1 MQEQQ
6 GRRVGNLH
14 GLSALGIS
22 CQLGLCRETVAGTTS
37 YPTEARPGHQ

>member
-6 GRRVGNLH
+6 RRRVGNLH

-22 CQLGLCRETVAGTTS
+22 WHLGLYRETVAGTMS